1 MGLIGAGLLSGL
13 GAGLGGAAQEISRR
27 DREEEL
33 LRERLL
39 DRERERQSREAI
51 ARDNNDLKALI
62 AGARGS
68 SGGGSA
74 AGGMQD
80 FSEGSPGEALR
91 AKSLGM
97 SVPEYRQFEEANR
110 TGNVDA
116 FKRDVTRTEP
126 PTVTEGQADP
136 NDSGMDRRLK
146 STFKE
151 GSSTTTKELPKGFDE
166 WIREKRKE
174 AAQAEIILRSSGD
187 ADNKIKAIGN
197 ASKNRLIADVVDAPT
212 QEEARRKGERIGLAD
227 GKGQFD
233 NDGYRM
239 INKATGENTE
249 TPEGKARAEKD
260 QALAGKAGREPV
272 ARGGGGGGGGAG
284 PVSKEEADA
293 YKRVESARK
302 VSDSAARRLDRLMAQ
317 GGYVAEK
324 GETREDTKSRYDDDV
339 RSARARVKAAESD
352 FDKANSKYLA
362 ISDRR
367 SPPAANPAAPAAPSA
382 APAVKASTAAGR
394 PPINSFLK

>member
-74 AGGMQD
+74 AGAMQD

-91 AKSLGM
+91 AKSMGM
-97 SVPEYRQFEEANR
+97 SVPEYRQFEESNR

-151 GSSTTTKELPKGFDE
+151 GSSTTTKELPEGFDA
-166 WIREKRKE
+166 WMRQQRKE
-174 AAQAEIILRSSGD
+174 AAKAEIILRSSGS
-187 ADNKIKAIGN
+187 ADDKMKAIGQ
-197 ASKNRLIADVVDAPT
+197 ASKDRLIADVVDAPT
-212 QEEARRKGERIGLAD
+212 QEEARRKGERIGLTD

-260 QALAGKAGREPV
+260 QALAAKAGREPV
-272 ARGGGGGGGGAG
+272 RSSFQSHTQLHHR
-284 PVSKEEADA
+284 VKMCADA
-293 YKRVESARK
+293 
-302 VSDSAARRLDRLMAQ
+302 
-317 GGYVAEK
+317 
-324 GETREDTKSRYDDDV
+324 
-339 RSARARVKAAESD
+339 
-352 FDKANSKYLA
+352 
-362 ISDRR
+362 
-367 SPPAANPAAPAAPSA
+367 
-382 APAVKASTAAGR
+382 
-394 PPINSFLK
+394 

>member
-62 AGARGS
+62 AGARGP

-197 ASKNRLIADVVDAPT
+197 ASKNRLIGDVVDAST
-212 QEEARRKGERIGLAD
+212 QEEARKAGERIGLTD

-260 QALAGKAGREPV
+260 QALAAKAGREPV
-272 ARGGGGGGGGAG
+272 ARGGGGGSGAN
-284 PVSKEEADA
+284 PTSKEEANA
-293 YKRVESARK
+293 YKAVESARK
-302 VSDSAARRLDRLMAQ
+302 AADSESRGLNKLRDQ
-317 GGYVAEK
+317 GGFAPEN
-324 GETREDTKSRYDDDV
+324 GETREEAKARY
-339 RSARARVKAAESD
+339 SAAVKAKADRVRAAEAE
-352 FDKANSKYLA
+352 FDQARTRYRA
-362 ISDRR
+362 IAERGD
-367 SPPAANPAAPAAPSA
+367 PPKPAAPAAPA
-382 APAVKASTAAGR
+382 AQAAKAPTATGR
-394 PPINSFLK
+394 PPLSSFFK

>member
-151 GSSTTTKELPKGFDE
+151 GSSTTTKELPEGFDA
-166 WIREKRKE
+166 WMRQQRKE
-174 AAQAEIILRSSGD
+174 AAKAEIILRSSGS
-187 ADNKIKAIGN
+187 ADDKMKAIGQ
-197 ASKNRLIADVVDAPT
+197 ASKDRLIADVVDAPT

-260 QALAGKAGREPV
+260 QALAAKAGREPV
-272 ARGGGGGGGGAG
+272 ARGGGGGAA
-284 PVSKEEADA
+284 PTSKAEANA
-293 YKRVESARK
+293 LKEVESSRK
-302 VSDSAARRLDRLMAQ
+302 VADSENRGLNKLRDQ
-317 GGYVAEK
+317 GGFTPED
-324 GETREDTKSRYDDDV
+324 GETREETKSRYNAAVKSKAARVAAAEADFD
-339 RSARARVKAAESD
+339 RARTR
-352 FDKANSKYLA
+352 Y
-362 ISDRR
+362 R
-367 SPPAANPAAPAAPSA
+367 SIADGGSAPAAPAAPSA
-382 APAVKASTAAGR
+382 APAVKAPTAAGR
-394 PPINSFLK
+394 PPLSSFMK